1 MKDLDQHKK
10 IAVLIDADNAQLTKL
25 PLIIEELSSHGHVVI
40 KRAYG
45 DWSIDS
51 LKNWKTQLNE
61 LAIQPVQQFAY
72 TRGKNATD
80 ASLIID
86 AMDLL
91 YSCKFD
97 AFALISSD
105 SDFTKLAS
113 RLREDEIYVFGFGE
127 KKTPVS
133 FRSACDDF
141 LFTENLSDQSEGES
155 KEAVGKAETQ
165 SSDDESEAVKLLR
178 RAWEHLQ
185 DEHGWATLSGAGSF
199 LKRTKP
205 DFDPRTYGEKKF
217 SDLLLSLSDYFEVA
231 KGPDGH
237 GYRAY
242 RPVPPKATGRKK
254 SRSR

>member
-10 IAVLIDADNAQLTKL
+10 IAVLIDADNAQLSKIS
-25 PLIIEELSSHGHVVI
+25 LILEELSSHGHVVT

-51 LKNWKTQLNE
+51 LKNWKTVLNE

-72 TRGKNATD
+72 TKGKNATD
-80 ASLIID
+80 ASMIID

-91 YSCKFD
+91 YSQKFD

-127 KKTPVS
+127 HKTPTS

-141 LFTENLSDQSEGES
+141 LLTENLTVDEVEES
-155 KEAVGKAETQ
+155 PGKA
-165 SSDDESEAVKLLR
+165 SSVKPVKAIEPSEEVPEIVRLLR
-178 RAWEHLQ
+178 RAYDHVQ
-185 DEHGWATLSGAGSF
+185 DDHGWAHLSATASF
-199 LKRTKP
+199 LKRAKS
-205 DFDPRTYGEKKF
+205 DFDPRTYGAKKF
-217 SDLLLSLSDYFEVA
+217 LDLFSNFGDYFELR
-231 KGPDGH
+231 KHPSTQGIM
-237 GYRAY
+237 AY
-242 RPVPPKATGRKK
+242 RPIKEEKK
-254 SRSR
+254 